1 MPFTAQEL
9 ENVANSQLDY
19 HLREGVKS
27 QTIQEKPLLRMMD
40 KKSKSFPNGK
50 DNITVRVKGEY
61 TTTIQGFSHDQ
72 EVTYGNPAN
81 VKTAVYPYKRIHAGI
96 EVTFDELWKNG
107 ISVTDTNHGTGAT
120 RHSERELHAL
130 VDLLDDKIEDMTEG
144 RERGLNLMYWR
155 DGSQD
160 SELVPGITSF
170 ILDDPTSATVV
181 GGIDQSS
188 NTWWRNRASLSINAG
203 TPSSQNVSNILQSE
217 IRQLRR
223 YGSPKLKALAG
234 ADFIEALEQEI
245 KAKGN
250 YTDSGFG
257 GSGKAPDMGVGEV
270 YFKGV
275 HFYYDP
281 TLDDL
286 SKAKYA
292 YLLDENAIRPMH
304 MQGEKGKRH
313 NPQRPHN
320 KYVLYKAMTD
330 VCGLVCDRR
339 NTSGVYS
346 IA

>member
-188 NTWWRNRASLSINAG
+188 NTWWRNRASLSINVG
-203 TPSSQNVSNILQSE
+203 TLSS
-217 IRQLRR
+217 
-223 YGSPKLKALAG
+223 
-234 ADFIEALEQEI
+234 
-245 KAKGN
+245 
-250 YTDSGFG
+250 
-257 GSGKAPDMGVGEV
+257 
-270 YFKGV
+270 
-275 HFYYDP
+275 
-281 TLDDL
+281 
-286 SKAKYA
+286 
-292 YLLDENAIRPMH
+292 
-304 MQGEKGKRH
+304 
-313 NPQRPHN
+313 
-320 KYVLYKAMTD
+320 
-330 VCGLVCDRR
+330 
-339 NTSGVYS
+339 
-346 IA
+346 